1 MKKYFKSLLVVL
13 LCVCEL
19 FTGCGVS
26 DLGNGTLTKP
36 SSSNASEEFDALTQK
51 WFREQMSEDLL
62 SCHFSIENPSSYKI
76 STEESTFSELSYH
89 AFQQSQKNK
98 RAFLKEL
105 KSISYR
111 NLPHRSQLVY
121 DILCHYYSLQC
132 DFDDSYYYGDP
143 LSPNSGVP
151 ASLPVLL
158 STYRFNN
165 KEDIQDYFRLLD
177 DVDIYFQQLF
187 LFAKEKN
194 QKGLL
199 GDDLCL
205 KETASFCKE
214 FGQTKTDHMLLTSFQ
229 ERITPCDFLSS
240 SEKRKYI
247 SKNKALVCDVVIP
260 SYLSLSE
267 KISSLNINDP
277 SDLSLCRRPDGHR
290 YYRTLIKCATGCD
303 DTPFLLYQRIEKKRS
318 EDMEHL
324 TSLFA
329 SYPSLATT
337 ISNYDCPLETPEE
350 MIDVLKSSMEND
362 FPGMEEIS
370 LEIQKISPQVESY
383 SAPAFYLI
391 APLDNLNCHR
401 IFYSTSSYPHSL
413 DLFTTMAHEGFPGH
427 LYQTYQSYRSGYEP
441 VRLLLSY
448 PGYVEGWATYV
459 EMESYQYAGLPF
471 EAATALSLNQSITL
485 SLYATAD
492 IGIHFYGWTQEELL
506 QFLKGYGI
514 GDKTTASKIYQLIL
528 ADPANY
534 LKYYVGYL
542 NFTDLKKECQEKY
555 PDTFTP
561 MNFHKY
567 ILQTGPCSFPI
578 LKKELFYQFDNNA

>member
-1 MKKYFKSLLVVL
+1 MKKNFKSLLALL

-26 DLGNGTLTKP
+26 HLGNGTINQD
-36 SSSNASEEFDALTQK
+36 SSTSATTEFDAITRE
-51 WFREQMSEDLL
+51 WFKSQMSEDLL
-62 SCHFSIENPSSYKI
+62 SCHFSLENPASFGI
-76 STEESTFSELSYH
+76 STDDTTFSELSYH
-89 AFQQSQKNK
+89 AFQQSQKEK

-105 KSISYR
+105 KSVSYH

-121 DILCHYYSLQC
+121 DILCHYYSLQG
-132 DFDDSYYYGDP
+132 DFDDSYYYSDP
-143 LSPNSGVP
+143 LSPSSGIPV
-151 ASLPVLL
+151 SLPVLL
-158 STYRFNN
+158 STYRFQN
-165 KEDIQDYFRLLD
+165 KEDIQNYFSLLN
-177 DVDIYFQQLF
+177 DVDIYFQQLY

-205 KETASFCKE
+205 KKTASFCNE
-214 FGQTKTDHMLLTSFQ
+214 FAENKSNHMLLTSFQ
-229 ERITPCDFLSS
+229 ERINQCNFLSS

-247 SKNKALVCDVVIP
+247 SKNKALIYDVVIP
-260 SYLSLSE
+260 SYLSLSK
-267 KISSLNINDP
+267 KISSLTVNDP
-277 SDLSLCRRPDGHR
+277 SDLCLCRRPDGHR
-290 YYRTLIKCATGCD
+290 YYRALVKDATGCD
-303 DTPFLLYQRIEKKRS
+303 DTPFLLFQRIEKKRK

-324 TSLFA
+324 TSLFS

-337 ISNYDCPLETPEE
+337 ISNYDCPLKSPEE
-350 MIDVLKSSMEND
+350 MIEVLKSSMVND
-362 FPGMEEIS
+362 FPATQDVTVQIS
-370 LEIQKISPQVESY
+370 KISPQVEAY

-391 APLDNLNCHR
+391 APLDNPNVHQ
-401 IFYSTSSYPHSL
+401 IFYSTTAYPHSL

-427 LYQTYQSYRSGYEP
+427 LYQTCQTYRFGYEP

-448 PGYVEGWATYV
+448 PGFVEGWATYV

-471 EAATALSLNQSITL
+471 EVATALSLNQSITL
-485 SLYATAD
+485 SLYASAD
-492 IGIHFYGWTQEELL
+492 IGVHFYGWTRDELL
-506 QFLKGYGI
+506 QFLSLYGI
-514 GDKTTASKIYQLIL
+514 NDKTTISQIYELIL
-528 ADPANY
+528 SDPANY

-542 NFTDLKKECQEKY
+542 NFIDLKKECQKRY

-578 LKKELFYQFDNNA
+578 LRKEVLYQFDNNA